1 MDSDAVLV
9 LSLLVLGYSLISGR
23 LAGSPVTPAMAFAV
37 AGLLAGPEVLGIVD
51 EPIDGAAFRHI
62 AELALTV
69 LLFTEASR
77 LDLGA
82 LLRGRQLP
90 VRLLGIGLPLTMA
103 LGTLLALLLLGSL
116 SFWEAAV
123 LGVVLAPTDA
133 ALGQAVVSDSRVP
146 GLVRRS
152 LNAES
157 GLNDGLAL
165 PFLIIALAFAEQG
178 ADGGSFGHWLW
189 FIVRTVGVSVLVGA
203 AIGLIG
209 GRLLKWGAETGW
221 VVKRFAELSIIALAV
236 VSFEVVEHVDGSGFV
251 GAFVAGITLGAA
263 APRVAAGEET
273 TAAAI
278 GELLTLVV
286 FGLFGAAALWPAF
299 DGVDVQVIVYALLSL
314 TVVRMMPVAVSLAG
328 GDFARPTSLFL
339 GWFGPRGIASLIFAL
354 LVVEEA
360 DLPATPLIVQTVV
373 VTVAISI
380 VAHGLTAPRGAAM
393 YAAAMDGLRRRWPEA
408 PELEGERGEAS
419 ALGSRPLSE

>member
-1 MDSDAVLV
+1 MDADAVLV

-23 LAGSPVTPAMAFAV
+23 VAGSPVTPALAFAA
-37 AGLLAGPEVLGIVD
+37 AGLLAGPEVLGIV
-51 EPIDGAAFRHI
+51 EVPIDGATFRHI

-82 LLRGRQLP
+82 LLRGRELP

-116 SFWEAAV
+116 DFWEAAV
-123 LGVVLAPTDA
+123 LAVVLAPTDA

-189 FIVRTVGVSVLVGA
+189 FIVRTIGVSVLVGA
-203 AIGLIG
+203 AIGWIG
-209 GRLLKWGAETGW
+209 GRLLKRGAETGW
-221 VVKRFAELSIIALAV
+221 VVERFAELSIIALAV
-236 VSFEVVEHVDGSGFV
+236 VSFEVVEQLDGSGFV
-251 GAFVAGITLGAA
+251 GAFVAGITLGAV

-286 FGLFGAAALWPAF
+286 FALFGAAALWPAF
-299 DGVDVQVIVYALLSL
+299 EGVEVEVILYALLSL
-314 TVVRMMPVAVSLAG
+314 TVVRMIPVALALAG
-328 GDFARPTSLFL
+328 AGFTAATSLYL

-380 VAHGLTAPRGAAM
+380 VAHGLTAPRGAAR
-393 YAAAMDGLRRRWPEA
+393 YANAIEALRRRRPDA
-408 PELEGERGEAS
+408 PEFAGERDRAARSG
-419 ALGSRPLSE
+419 